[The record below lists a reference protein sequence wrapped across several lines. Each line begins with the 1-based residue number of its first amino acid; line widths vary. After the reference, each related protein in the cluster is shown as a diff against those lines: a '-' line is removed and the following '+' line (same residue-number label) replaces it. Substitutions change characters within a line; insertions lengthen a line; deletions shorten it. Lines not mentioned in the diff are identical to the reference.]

1 MHMIHK
7 EGARSLSTIFTSSPS
22 QIRKNR
28 GGGGGAP
35 AIFFPAPLR
44 GTWAGLRPTQKPKT
58 LRKSALQSQIKTPN
72 ESLKNRSQGTEPPA
86 RSNNKFPTR
95 LHREPR
101 QYTNFG
107 RQMARRNTRNGIR
120 LFGGSSPRI
129 CVRPH
134 EICLKNTHFLRVPLA
149 RDVLRA
155 LACFN
160 NNL

>member
-1 MHMIHK
+1 M
-7 EGARSLSTIFTSSPS
+7 ARAAHSPWHRVPESSELLPATAPRAARGRNNAREAVGYIGLGRRGLASSLLASPGD
-22 QIRKNR
+22 REDER
-28 GGGGGAP
+28 LHAP
-35 AIFFPAPLR
+35 RLSVISVAP
-44 GTWAGLRPTQKPKT
+44 
-58 LRKSALQSQIKTPN
+58 TP
-72 ESLKNRSQGTEPPA
+72 SPPPA
-86 RSNNKFPTR
+86 RSNNKMPTR
-95 LHREPR
+95 LHCQRR

-107 RQMARRNTRNGIR
+107 RQMAGRSTRNGIR